1 LTKNV
6 FGQFEKILLKHVSI
20 IADSERAFFLWGKSL
35 KERRDRMAKAFKK
48 RVQKVSIF

>member
-6 FGQFEKILLKHVSI
+6 FGQFEKNLLVKHVSI
-20 IADSERAFFLWGKSL
+20 VADSERAFFFVG

-48 RVQKVSIF
+48 PVQKVTNLK